1 MPRCVGIKTTGT
13 QCTHNP
19 PDARCRIHQRPLTD
33 NGPNHTA
40 LCELE
45 YIMKNSRGHVG
56 LQIMLQVASA
66 EVPHFPNAQNF
77 PPWHDMTQEQQEIY
91 HKQNRMMSIVVD
103 RVVRASTGWHMD
115 RITALEQEYRN
126 APPLTLVNLTHLID
140 ELREEVCRLTRNAL
154 AEIRMARGFAE
165 FFGDEPLPPP
175 ARNVRRVANG
185 GVDRMNAE
193 VAINRA
199 IGAIEILEREL
210 ADPDHIGLRIAILT
224 RRATLA
230 IEIAR
235 NAAFIAQIQLP
246 PLNLPQI
253 PGVADPPDVPRPP
266 PRELEVFAKD
276 KQNVHT
282 RQSVQMTKDVVARVL
297 KIAVPE
303 EYRWNS
309 RIVSKTPGEIITEC
323 RLSPNSVAQFVTRY
337 LQNENIYEMGVGIY
351 GKVLD
356 GVWHY
361 VRNSEHKDEL
371 CKILRQEL
379 QDNIGMCLQGNLS
392 RLCNVLAG
400 YMEGIGP
407 QESPAERLGREMPKL
422 MEIEDSEARMNT
434 ARGVLR
440 DVGLP
445 EDEWPPWL
453 EALE

>member
-1 MPRCVGIKTTGT
+1 MPVCVGIKTTGER
-13 QCTHNP
+13 CTLGAHMP
-19 PDARCRIHQRPLTD
+19 GELGRCGIHYNQLVRSGTPLAIAVRDLD
-33 NGPNHTA
+33 NIRKYSKTLHHHENVRTAIRQLAPN
-40 LCELE
+40 
-45 YIMKNSRGHVG
+45 Y
-56 LQIMLQVASA
+56 
-66 EVPHFPNAQNF
+66 PNLV
-77 PPWHDMTQEQQEIY
+77 WTRDVLMTQEEM
-91 HKQNRMMSIVVD
+91 RLF
-103 RVVRASTGWHMD
+103 R
-115 RITALEQEYRN
+115 LQEYLVEVVLRRIENRIRIWRNARFVELDHQFRN
-126 APPLTLVNLTHLID
+126 APPLTIVNLTEIMQEFREHLGPWTTFVIGAV
-140 ELREEVCRLTRNAL
+140 R
-154 AEIRMARGFAE
+154 AEGRHPEI
-165 FFGDEPLPPP
+165 FGQPGPRQPPP
-175 ARNVRRVANG
+175 PVDPVALDAERVFREADRQRRLAARAQRFAARAGQPVA
-185 GVDRMNAE
+185 
-193 VAINRA
+193 
-199 IGAIEILEREL
+199 
-210 ADPDHIGLRIAILT
+210 P
-224 RRATLA
+224 
-230 IEIAR
+230 
-235 NAAFIAQIQLP
+235 AAPA
-246 PLNLPQI
+246 
-253 PGVADPPDVPRPP
+253 AP
-266 PRELEVFAKD
+266 PRGELEAFAMD
-276 KQNVHT
+276 RQNVHT
-282 RQSVQMTKDVVARVL
+282 TRTVQMTKDVVARVL

-337 LQNENIYEMGVGIY
+337 LQNENIYEMGLGIF

-356 GVWHY
+356 GVWQY

-379 QDNIGMCLQGNLS
+379 QDNIGMCLQGNLT

>member
-1 MPRCVGIKTTGT
+1 
-13 QCTHNP
+13 
-19 PDARCRIHQRPLTD
+19 
-33 NGPNHTA
+33 
-40 LCELE
+40 
-45 YIMKNSRGHVG
+45 
-56 LQIMLQVASA
+56 MLQVASA

-140 ELREEVCRLTRNAL
+140 ELREEVCILTRNAL

-185 GVDRMNAE
+185 GVDPMNAE

-210 ADPDHIGLRIAILT
+210 ADPDHIGLRIAMLT

-253 PGVADPPDVPRPP
+253 PGVADPPDVPRLP

-282 RQSVQMTKDVVARVL
+282 RQSVQMTKDLVDRVL
-297 KIAVPE
+297 RIAVPE
-303 EYRWNS
+303 DYRWNS
-309 RIVSKTPGEIITEC
+309 KYVSKTPGEIIVEC
-323 RLSPNSVAQFVTRY
+323 RLATRSVAQFMTRY
-337 LQNENIYEMGVGIY
+337 IMNENIYDMGVGIF

-356 GVWHY
+356 GVWQY
-361 VRNSEHKDEL
+361 IRNSEYKEDL
-371 CKILRQEL
+371 CKILAQEL
-379 QDNIGMCLQGNLS
+379 KDNEGMCLQGNLT
-392 RLCNVLAG
+392 RICNVLAG
-400 YMEGIGP
+400 YMEGVGV
-407 QESPAERLGREMPKL
+407 QESHAERLGRELPKL
-422 MEIEDSEARMNT
+422 MEIEDAAERMNT
-434 ARGVLR
+434 ARGVMR
-440 DVGLP
+440 DIGVP
-445 EDEWPPWL
+445 ENEWGQWL
-453 EALE
+453 EPLQ